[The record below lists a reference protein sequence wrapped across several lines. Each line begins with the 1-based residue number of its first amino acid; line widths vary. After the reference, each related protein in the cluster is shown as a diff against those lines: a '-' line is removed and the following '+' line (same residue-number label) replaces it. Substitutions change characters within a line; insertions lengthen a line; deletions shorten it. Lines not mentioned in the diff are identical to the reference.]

1 MLFLIY
7 DLNIIVEVLLDGNLP
22 IFSYYLW
29 NNTLFPVFMLEY
41 MNHWR
46 ETEDFLVFFVE
57 ILEIHKF
64 PSAKAWY
71 QDNPLNPSKEWQQFR
86 ADINFTPTKSPRG
99 RLRNNLIKNI
109 SNNVIHLSQTEDFL
123 MIITFV
129 MYWHLISVDKFN
141 LNPSINLFQVTGPSG
156 RGQRAG

>member
-1 MLFLIY
+1 MGTYQYFPIICVTILY
-7 DLNIIVEVLLDGNLP
+7 SQYSCLNVWIIGEKRR
-22 IFSYYLW
+22 IFS
-29 NNTLFPVFMLEY
+29 
-41 MNHWR
+41 
-46 ETEDFLVFFVE
+46 FFVE

-129 MYWHLISVDKFN
+129 IYWHLISVDKFN

>member
-1 MLFLIY
+1 MGTYQYFPIIRETILY
-7 DLNIIVEVLLDGNLP
+7 SQYSCLNVWIIGEKRR
-22 IFSYYLW
+22 IFS
-29 NNTLFPVFMLEY
+29 
-41 MNHWR
+41 
-46 ETEDFLVFFVE
+46 FFVE

-109 SNNVIHLSQTEDFL
+109 SNNDIHLSQTEDFL

-129 MYWHLISVDKFN
+129 MYWHISVNISVDKFN